1 MSWWRDIF
9 RQCVFMSFFII
20 PIPIGSYTIH
30 SGSSAAVALISHL
43 ALSFLIPLAYVGMK
57 EATFG
62 PKQARISRISFVI
75 AWLGTSSCRR
85 SIQCLY
91 GADLED
97 IFILG
102 MAYYR
107 P

>member
-30 SGSSAAVALISHL
+30 SSVFSDPSGLCGHEGGGVWPETCPYQPYKLCHCLAGTGS
-43 ALSFLIPLAYVGMK
+43 YW
-57 EATFG
+57 
-62 PKQARISRISFVI
+62 R
-75 AWLGTSSCRR
+75 C
-85 SIQCLY
+85 IQRLY
-91 GADLED
+91 GADMEGV
-97 IFILG
+97 FILG
-102 MAYYR
+102 MAYSW